1 MNHDLNGHDVTSG
14 LPDDVIMIMVTLT
27 MGHRQTTTSGLC
39 DDIHQTT
46 YLHYWLMSSLGW
58 WPWQC
63 NWQLLNKF
71 LCTRPDYDFVEF
83 MAWSLSGIPSGPL
96 PVYVSFSTK
105 ETAKTN
111 DPTAP
116 LAVYPRIN
124 CLPAVG
130 VTNPAAQLAVAS
142 KIQLPNGLSC

>member
-1 MNHDLNGHDVTSG
+1 VGSDNFYTSFYAPGHDRTFQE
-14 LPDDVIMIMVTLT
+14 I
-27 MGHRQTTTSGLC
+27 
-39 DDIHQTT
+39 
-46 YLHYWLMSSLGW
+46 
-58 WPWQC
+58 
-63 NWQLLNKF
+63 
-71 LCTRPDYDFVEF
+71 
-83 MAWSLSGIPSGPL
+83 MAWSLFGFPSGPL

-105 ETAKTN
+105 ETAKTA

-130 VTNPAAQLAVAS
+130 VTNPTAQLAVAS